1 MNSEDFYH
9 DSLLLLLPGA
19 PSSWPAIAADYSGR
33 AYHNLDHLREMI
45 GHLHA
50 SSTGIAPAAA
60 PLFGLALIYHD
71 VVYRAGRSDN
81 EARSADRL
89 VADLQPHGLSAADAN
104 YCRRL
109 VMATKHHVPSAS
121 DKGDEALLID
131 LDLAV
136 LARPANGYDEY
147 AAAVRQEFSLFP
159 GFLYRRGRKKA
170 LRHFLDQPAIYRTP
184 HFRSLWEERAREN
197 MERELAGL

>member
-9 DSLLLLLPGA
+9 NSLLLLLPGA

-89 VADLQPHGLSAADAN
+89 VADLQPHGLSAADAD

-109 VMATKHHVPSAS
+109 IMATKHHVPSAS
-121 DKGDEALLID
+121 DNGDEALLID

-136 LARPANGYDEY
+136 LARPAAGYTTY

-170 LRHFLDQPAIYRTP
+170 LSHFLNQPSIYQTA
-184 HFRSLWEERAREN
+184 HFQDLWEQRAREN